1 MKQLRSLFLL
11 GTLASLLA
19 VSGCATHFK
28 YVSPCV
34 TNPDG
39 DYKDL
44 VTIIGKAECFSGGA
58 IIEQP
63 VTEAIINTPVPVRKP
78 TVAVYSFE
86 DLTGQRKSVDGI
98 ASFSTAMTMAPEA
111 YLIRALKQS
120 RFFRVVER
128 KGLDHLTRE
137 RQLIRQTRQ
146 SFKDDTEQK
155 PLLFAGLIIEGGIV
169 DYNTN
174 LLTGGMGARYLGI
187 GNSKQ
192 YREDV
197 VVVSLRVVSVSTGEI
212 LMEILT
218 SKAILSVGLS
228 NDFFR
233 FIADGTKLVE
243 FESGNTMNESKT
255 IAVQAAMETAVVELI
270 RQGKEKG
277 YWTYFGES
285 DET

>member
-1 MKQLRSLFLL
+1 MKQQLSRFLL
-11 GTLASLLA
+11 AISVSLLG
-19 VSGCATHFK
+19 SCATHWN

-39 DYKDL
+39 DYKDV
-44 VTIIGKAECFSGGA
+44 VTIVSKAECFSGKA
-58 IIEQP
+58 VIEEP
-63 VTEAIINTPVPVRKP
+63 VTWQIQTVLKP
-78 TVAVYSFE
+78 TRMPVVAVYTFD

-98 ASFSTAMTMAPEA
+98 ASFSTAVTMAPEA

-120 RFFRVVER
+120 GFFKVVER

-146 SFKDDTEQK
+146 SFDDSTEQR

-233 FIADGTKLVE
+233 FIADGTRLVE
-243 FESGNTMNESKT
+243 FESGNAMNESKS
-255 IAVQAAMETAVVELI
+255 IAIQAAMETAVVELI
-270 RQGKEKG
+270 EQGIEKG
-277 YWTYFGES
+277 YWKYWGEKQ
-285 DET
+285 